1 MKILFVYDHQY
12 PELWK
17 DGLWAALNLLEKREF
32 EIEKYNL
39 RDHPDGDHPQ
49 PSDYDFVLGWGGFNS
64 PVERLIRE
72 WKCKKGLCIGGNAFP
87 PDSQDSYDVLFY
99 ETNWYIPQIFNH
111 KNIVHAFGVN
121 ISAYFE
127 ERRPSFLWDY
137 TTVGAFADWKRLGLM
152 KNKVGHKLAIGEIQK
167 DNMQES
173 GRIISDLLTDNIMI
187 SDMVPVEQLCK
198 IYNASRRVYIPADIN
213 GGGERAVLEARAC
226 GRPVEVEF
234 DNPKLRELQ
243 NSIIWSHYYYAD
255 QLQLGI
261 LST

>member
-1 MKILFVYDHQY
+1 
-12 PELWK
+12 
-17 DGLWAALNLLEKREF
+17 
-32 EIEKYNL
+32 
-39 RDHPDGDHPQ
+39 
-49 PSDYDFVLGWGGFNS
+49 
-64 PVERLIRE
+64 
-72 WKCKKGLCIGGNAFP
+72 
-87 PDSQDSYDVLFY
+87 
-99 ETNWYIPQIFNH
+99 
-111 KNIVHAFGVN
+111 
-121 ISAYFE
+121 
-127 ERRPSFLWDY
+127 
-137 TTVGAFADWKRLGLM
+137 M